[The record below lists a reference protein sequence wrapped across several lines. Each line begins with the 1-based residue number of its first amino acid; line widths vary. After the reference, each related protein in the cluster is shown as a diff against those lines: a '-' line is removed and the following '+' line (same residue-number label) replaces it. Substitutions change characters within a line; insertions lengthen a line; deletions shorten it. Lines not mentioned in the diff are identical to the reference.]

1 VTADE
6 LAKVINVPRRTL
18 FWMRKRHEGAPDNFD
33 DVSGWRTFIES
44 NSSSTKPKPA
54 PKPAARP
61 AQTKLLSDS
70 KTEAPTEE
78 PAANPATASNL
89 NYVAARALRTQTAAE
104 LDLIKLEA
112 TRRNIIRKE
121 EVKVIFQ
128 RIAAVVRGRFLKVR
142 YDLPCACVG
151 LTEAQIDKVVG
162 EKFEY
167 AMAALDIPS
176 EFFEPASVV

>member
-1 VTADE
+1 
-6 LAKVINVPRRTL
+6 
-18 FWMRKRHEGAPDNFD
+18 MRKRHEGAPASFD
-33 DVSGWRTFIES
+33 DVAGWRTFIES
-44 NSSSTKPKPA
+44 NSSSVKPKPP
-54 PKPAARP
+54 PKPNTNSVQNGIKSVIAPP
-61 AQTKLLSDS
+61 AI
-70 KTEAPTEE
+70 EE
-78 PAANPATASNL
+78 PATNPATASNL

-121 EVKVIFQ
+121 EVKLIFG

-167 AMAALDIPS
+167 AMAALDIPT

>member
-1 VTADE
+1 MTADE
-6 LAKVINVPRRTL
+6 LAKAINVPRRTL
-18 FWMRKRHEGAPDNFD
+18 FWMRKRYEGAPDNFD

-44 NSSSTKPKPA
+44 NSSSVKPKPA
-54 PKPAARP
+54 PKAAAPGRIPDTAPAP
-61 AQTKLLSDS
+61 V
-70 KTEAPTEE
+70 EE
-78 PAANPATASNL
+78 PATNPATASNL

-121 EVKVIFQ
+121 EVKLIFA
-128 RIAAVVRGRFLKVR
+128 RIAAIVRGRFLKVR

-167 AMAALDIPS
+167 AMAALVIDS

>member
-1 VTADE
+1 MTADE
-6 LAKVINVPRRTL
+6 LAKIINVPRRTL
-18 FWMRKRHEGAPDNFD
+18 FWMRKRHEGAPASFD
-33 DVSGWRTFIES
+33 DVAGWRTFIES
-44 NSSSTKPKPA
+44 NSSSVKPKPPPKVA
-54 PKPAARP
+54 PPSRLPDTAPPAI
-61 AQTKLLSDS
+61 
-70 KTEAPTEE
+70 EE
-78 PAANPATASNL
+78 PATNPATASNL

-121 EVKVIFQ
+121 EVKLIFG

-167 AMAALDIPS
+167 AMAALDIPT